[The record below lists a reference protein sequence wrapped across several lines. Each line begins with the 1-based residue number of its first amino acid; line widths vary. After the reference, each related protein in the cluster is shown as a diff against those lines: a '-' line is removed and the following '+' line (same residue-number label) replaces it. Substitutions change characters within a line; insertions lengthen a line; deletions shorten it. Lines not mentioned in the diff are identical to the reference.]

1 MEMLDA
7 ACLSACSLSGKRL
20 LALTVPTAVIFVD
33 VRHKKK
39 NDVHAALW
47 IQPIQKGW

>member
-7 ACLSACSLSGKRL
+7 ACSLSGKRL
-20 LALTVPTAVIFVD
+20 LALTVPTAVIFV
-33 VRHKKK
+33 VVSPNK
-39 NDVHAALW
+39 NHVHAALW